1 MKTILHLA
9 ILTAALAAFAAPYR
23 ELTEVEKRIAA
34 AKAEC
39 CANYDKIEAHY
50 KFAGVLYDA
59 GCLESAFC
67 NVESLLRSTAAPLS
81 GKALFEANTRRQ
93 LKDFFPPEFLQQL
106 NKFPP
111 ELRDTKY
118 RDALKTLAA
127 KDPDAA
133 AYSAFAANAKL
144 WRSTKKEDII
154 TVTETIISS
163 EPKLKHLLRYNLS
176 AAHYLY
182 FTAKDEDAALPFFIR
197 LYFHDP
203 NMVTALNTPAG
214 YVINSILNRISTLR
228 TNRAILKVRRD
239 PVRLIVEYMHT
250 QPRMVEKF
258 LRSKKTSM
266 PKEQFLKL
274 SLLATDSVDLQLR
287 TFAFSELM
295 RQDCSVLL
303 PVLQDL
309 LLDPDAG
316 RRAVAAVIMVFAVPP
331 EELPEYLAKL
341 ANDSAAIVRMT
352 AETVAKTRC
361 SEQNYAR
368 FRKLVNKEK

>member
-182 FTAKDEDAALPFFIR
+182 FTAKDEDAALGIHIGLIHIYLVIDLQSDYGIGIIGSVRGGLGDGIVSNAVNDLGAVPEGIPLALHRLQQLGSQQSFRGVNSGYIVRRENGHKDGQQQQRADQERGNNGGLVLGESAQSVLGKGSSLCIELCVINFFVSLGQFEVIR
-197 LYFHDP
+197 LEF
-203 NMVTALNTPAG
+203 
-214 YVINSILNRISTLR
+214 
-228 TNRAILKVRRD
+228 
-239 PVRLIVEYMHT
+239 
-250 QPRMVEKF
+250 
-258 LRSKKTSM
+258 
-266 PKEQFLKL
+266 
-274 SLLATDSVDLQLR
+274 
-287 TFAFSELM
+287 
-295 RQDCSVLL
+295 
-303 PVLQDL
+303 
-309 LLDPDAG
+309 
-316 RRAVAAVIMVFAVPP
+316 VFAIILHYFFAPILILGSINP
-331 EELPEYLAKL
+331 
-341 ANDSAAIVRMT
+341 
-352 AETVAKTRC
+352 
-361 SEQNYAR
+361 
-368 FRKLVNKEK
+368 